1 MIISK
6 TPYRISFFG
15 GGTDFPN
22 WYNRFGGKVISTS
35 INKYSYLV
43 IRSLPEI
50 FKYKFRIRY
59 YYREEK
65 NSKENIR
72 HPVVRE
78 LLKINKDIKNID
90 ITHHGDL
97 PARSGIGSSSA
108 FTVGLIHS
116 LSILK
121 KKNISKK
128 DLANSA
134 IFFEQ
139 NILKESVGSQD
150 QVATSHGG
158 FNSINFSNK
167 GFNVKRCNNLNF
179 IKKLESWCQI
189 FYLGNQRSA
198 SSLEKKKFEYI
209 NKFKEK
215 ILLEMM
221 QITNEAK
228 NILLSKNKNNFI
240 DFVKL
245 LDDQW
250 TLKKYLDKSISSNI
264 IDQLYLHGKKHGAIS
279 GKILGA
285 GGGGFFLFLTPPKF
299 QKSLE
304 EKIKLPKIKVKFEDK
319 GSQIIMN
326 SDD

>member
-1 MIISK
+1 
-6 TPYRISFFG
+6 
-15 GGTDFPN
+15 
-22 WYNRFGGKVISTS
+22 
-35 INKYSYLV
+35 
-43 IRSLPEI
+43 
-50 FKYKFRIRY
+50 
-59 YYREEK
+59 
-65 NSKENIR
+65 
-72 HPVVRE
+72 
-78 LLKINKDIKNID
+78 
-90 ITHHGDL
+90 
-97 PARSGIGSSSA
+97 
-108 FTVGLIHS
+108 
-116 LSILK
+116 
-121 KKNISKK
+121 
-128 DLANSA
+128 
-134 IFFEQ
+134 
-139 NILKESVGSQD
+139 
-150 QVATSHGG
+150 
-158 FNSINFSNK
+158 
-167 GFNVKRCNNLNF
+167 
-179 IKKLESWCQI
+179 
-189 FYLGNQRSA
+189 
-198 SSLEKKKFEYI
+198 
-209 NKFKEK
+209 
-215 ILLEMM
+215 MM